1 MGVQLPTST
10 GAGRRISEP
19 SINRYGYEFQE
30 YLEMIGLASF
40 MALACFFVPK
50 RRFTATSQ
58 AAVWGQEATEVTQ
71 VLVILDLKK
80 SGLSKKN
87 QWKIS

>member
-1 MGVQLPTST
+1 
-10 GAGRRISEP
+10 
-19 SINRYGYEFQE
+19 
-30 YLEMIGLASF
+30 MIGLASF

-71 VLVILDLKK
+71 VLVILD
-80 SGLSKKN
+80 
-87 QWKIS
+87 

>member
-1 MGVQLPTST
+1 VRAARFLNHPST
-10 GAGRRISEP
+10 VP
-19 SINRYGYEFQE
+19 GYEFQE

-71 VLVILDLKK
+71 VLVILDLKH
-80 SGLSKKN
+80 LDCPKKIN
-87 QWKIS
+87 GRFLDVF

>member
-1 MGVQLPTST
+1 
-10 GAGRRISEP
+10 
-19 SINRYGYEFQE
+19 
-30 YLEMIGLASF
+30 MIGLASF

-71 VLVILDLKK
+71 VLVILDLKN
-80 SGLSKKN
+80 LDCPKKIN
-87 QWKIS
+87 GRFLDVF